1 MRGVIMS
8 KKNLSIDSTTEYKIY
23 EMLNLDPANILLLKN
38 KYVTEDLWRFCIE
51 KEPRLFKKVK
61 NPSLELCISAI
72 EADGS
77 NLKVIKKKFP
87 RIKITKQMAYIAI
100 SNCPRVILDV
110 PDDIIDDGLKEY
122 AFDRDPTLLSAFSD
136 VRNSYIE
143 KKLAENPSFIR
154 YIYEPSESQICEMIK
169 INPNVCLYFGKL
181 TDAMKNTIKTYYPHM
196 VDLIPAMKN

>member
-1 MRGVIMS
+1 MG

>member
-1 MRGVIMS
+1 MG
-8 KKNLSIDSTTEYKIY
+8 KKNISIDSTTEYKIY

-51 KEPRLFKKVK
+51 KEPKLFKKVK

-136 VRNSYIE
+136 VRSSYIE

-169 INPNVCLYFGKL
+169 INPNVCLYFGEL

>member
-1 MRGVIMS
+1 MS